1 MYDVQYPNR
10 KEANDRARIVAKPDG
25 VFTYRGILPTAY
37 PIPDDGPIGDF
48 LRAMGRH
55 PHRSSHIHFL
65 LTAPGYDEYVSLLSR
80 SRGYIDVLFCTFSLT
95 TALYPSHSPF
105 LGTDPVFATKK
116 SLVSEVRKEEDPK
129 RWEEM
134 GFKPGEVPN
143 GRVWVWTYNFVL
155 ASEAEVA
162 ALKK

>member
-1 MYDVQYPNR
+1 M
-10 KEANDRARIVAKPDG
+10 
-25 VFTYRGILPTAY
+25 FHCYR
-37 PIPDDGPIGDF
+37 D
-48 LRAMGRH
+48 
-55 PHRSSHIHFL
+55 
-65 LTAPGYDEYVSLLSR
+65 SLDIS
-80 SRGYIDVLFCTFSLT
+80 FCAFSLT

-129 RWEEM
+129 KWEEI
-134 GFKPGEVPN
+134 GFKLEEVPN

-162 ALKK
+162 ALKAR